1 MQQNDDNSQVL
12 AFDFIDEVI
21 DYCVY
26 AADACVE
33 REHENIGVT
42 WFCAHVLKRRKWMIG
57 LWREGKPIASDIE
70 STRSQGRQV
79 NKVLLQLCELE
90 NE

>member
-33 REHENIGVT
+33 REHEIIGLT
-42 WFCAHVLKRRKWMIG
+42 RFCAHVLTRQKWMVD
-57 LWREGKPIASDIE
+57 LLMEGKPISSDIE
-70 STRSQGRQV
+70 STVRQ
-79 NKVLLQLCELE
+79 
-90 NE
+90 